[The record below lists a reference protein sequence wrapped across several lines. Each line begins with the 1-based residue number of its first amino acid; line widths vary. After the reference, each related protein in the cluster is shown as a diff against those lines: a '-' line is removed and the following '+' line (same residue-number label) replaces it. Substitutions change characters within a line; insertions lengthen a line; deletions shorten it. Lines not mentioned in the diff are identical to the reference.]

1 MNSQVNHIST
11 TGTSEEFAANVLRDA
26 AEQVV
31 VGGAATSS
39 VAPSPV
45 GSAVRL
51 DELDHL
57 RYQLLRSKLAH
68 QQDLV
73 GMYDRECQR
82 AQIDLANLSQEA
94 RQLSDSFAEKY
105 GVDMQLNTVTTDGMI
120 MPLPPEQRDSIVR
133 KMHQR

>member
-1 MNSQVNHIST
+1 MSALSDI
-11 TGTSEEFAANVLRDA
+11 GPMSEQADC
-26 AEQVV
+26 VV
-31 VGGAATSS
+31 VGGSAVNAAPPL
-39 VAPSPV
+39 A

-57 RYQLLRSKLAH
+57 RYPLLRAMLAH

-105 GVDMQLNTVTTDGMI
+105 GVDMQLNTVSADGVI

-133 KMHQR
+133 KMQQR